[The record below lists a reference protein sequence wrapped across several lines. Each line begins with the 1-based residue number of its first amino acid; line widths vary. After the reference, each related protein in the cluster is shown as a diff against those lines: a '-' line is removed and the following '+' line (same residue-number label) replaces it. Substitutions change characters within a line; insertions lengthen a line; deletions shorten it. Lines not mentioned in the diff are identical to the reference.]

1 MRLIGIFLTSVLTSS
16 CSLVSVNGATTQQRF
31 LNIGPVNL
39 QTDMPARAIVTSTFG
54 VGATSIQGTNNVG
67 YLNQEIV
74 VIPSPSSCN
83 LILIVRD
90 HNQVERIKQAL
101 GETINHVCSNSQEVK
116 P

>member
-1 MRLIGIFLTSVLTSS
+1 MRLIGMFLAICLTNGCSVVT
-16 CSLVSVNGATTQQRF
+16 VKGAQTQQRF

-39 QTDMPARAIVTSTFG
+39 QTDMPARAIVTSAFG

-67 YLNQEIV
+67 YLNQEVV

-90 HNQVERIKQAL
+90 HNQIEKIKKAL
-101 GETINHVCSNSQEVK
+101 GETINNVCSNYPEAI